1 MNVIETPATAGS
13 LTVSEAEMPN
23 DVPTLRAML
32 GAERARNADLTGRL
46 ATSVQMMLSYQPYV
60 TQAPINKQQQWD
72 QACSSDK
79 VTSESWRDLWLE
91 YIGENVR
98 ENGADDRTVGDM
110 YGDHACL
117 PCLCVASGPSLKRN
131 FDQVREVPERIP
143 VISCLHSFHK
153 FVDSDTRCNAFVTLD
168 AGDVVIK
175 ELSEGGRHPEQYY
188 WDATKD
194 HTLIAGLVTPP
205 DLIRRWKG
213 EVRFFNATIPDDR
226 FMEEMPKITKNQWV
240 YSVGGNTFGAAMYHA
255 AWVWGCRELALV
267 GADFAFDYMHKFH
280 PWDTDYDQKFAGL
293 VPCTDVYGNR
303 VYSWP
308 SYQNFRMWTEFQA
321 QGSFANHHVRIVNCT
336 EGGTL
341 GAYPH
346 GNVMWV
352 QQMTLRDWVD
362 QGKRWESYKPKMEER
377 GPGNYMVMW

>member
-1 MNVIETPATAGS
+1 MSEQKTATAGS
-13 LTVSEAEMPN
+13 LTVGESMPEDSETLRSMLIAERQRNAEM
-23 DVPTLRAML
+23 AK
-32 GAERARNADLTGRL
+32 RL
-46 ATSVQMMLSYQPYV
+46 ENSVQMMLAFQPYV
-60 TQAPINKQQQWD
+60 TQAPINKEQQWD

-79 VTSESWRDLWLE
+79 KTSEAWSDTWLKHIE
-91 YIGENVR
+91 QNVN
-98 ENGADDRTVGDM
+98 EHEADTRTVGDM
-110 YGDHACL
+110 FGDFAYK

-131 FDQVREVPERIP
+131 FHMVKELPEDIP

-153 FVDSDTRCNAFVTLD
+153 FIDTGTRCDAFVTLD
-168 AGDVVIK
+168 AGDIVLT
-175 ELSEGGRHPEQYY
+175 EMSEGGQHPEQYY
-188 WDATKD
+188 WDATAD
-194 HTLIAGLVTPP
+194 HTLVAGLVTPP
-205 DLIRRWKG
+205 ELIKRWKG
-213 EVRFFNATIPDDR
+213 KVRFFNATIPDEV
-226 FMEEMPKITKNQWV
+226 FMNRMPKITKNQWV

-267 GADFAFDYMHKFH
+267 GADFAFDYMHQFH
-280 PWDTDYDQKFAGL
+280 AWDTPYDQQFSGL

-352 QQMTLRDWVD
+352 QQMTLADWVD
-362 QGKRWESYKPKMEER
+362 QSVRWRKYKEEVER
-377 GPGNYMVMW
+377 RKPGEYLVMW